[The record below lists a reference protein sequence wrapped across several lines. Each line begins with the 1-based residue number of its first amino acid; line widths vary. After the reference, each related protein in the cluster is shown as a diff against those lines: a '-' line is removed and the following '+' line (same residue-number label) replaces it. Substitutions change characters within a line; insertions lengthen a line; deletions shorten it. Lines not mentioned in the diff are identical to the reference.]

1 MKSGL
6 ILALALTTASFSAF
20 AQSSESTTTTST
32 VAPPGAMSA
41 PPPPMA
47 PPAGTLSTTR
57 ETHAVDAYGNQVDS
71 KATSYRD
78 AQGVAQDSQTTTTR
92 VPAPPPP
99 PVSTS
104 TSTTTTT
111 TSVPN

>member
-1 MKSGL
+1 MKTGFVL
-6 ILALALTTASFSAF
+6 AVALATIGGNAF
-20 AQSSESTTTTST
+20 AQTSESTTTTST
-32 VAPPGAMSA
+32 MAPPGAMTP

-47 PPAGTLSTTR
+47 PPVGTLSTTR

-71 KATSYRD
+71 KATTYRD
-78 AQGVAQDSQTTTTR
+78 AQGVAQDSQTTTTQ

-99 PVSTS
+99 PVST
-104 TSTTTTT
+104 TTT